1 MCINVRLLP
10 RGTGLW
16 IHILTDTSYAP
27 FPSRY
32 QYFTKALSVSTFP
45 LLACRLPAGGSICSP
60 DGASVVR
67 VGRLQNRQLSDI
79 ACEKEEAEGESA

>member
-1 MCINVRLLP
+1 MDSNPQGYILRTFPLTLP
-10 RGTGLW
+10 IFHQG
-16 IHILTDTSYAP
+16 
-27 FPSRY
+27 
-32 QYFTKALSVSTFP
+32 SVFSTFP

-79 ACEKEEAEGESA
+79 ACEKEKPGWQR